1 MKKTEGYVIRKLEE
15 EYVLLPTGK
24 RAEEVNEVISLSET
38 AGFIYLHA
46 EEAAS
51 IPELAELVGR
61 EYGIEAAEVLPDV
74 KAVVETLE
82 KRVCSHSFR
91 RKAVSL
97 KQRGRTGSIQSQRK
111 ESRR

>member
-1 MKKTEGYVIRKLEE
+1 MKKTKDYVIRKLGGG
-15 EYVLLPTGK
+15 VCTLPTGK

-51 IPELAELVGR
+51 IPELAELVER

-82 KRVCSHSFR
+82 KKGVLS
-91 RKAVSL
+91 
-97 KQRGRTGSIQSQRK
+97 
-111 ESRR
+111 

>member
-61 EYGIEAAEVLPDV
+61 EYGIGAAESPPGCEGRCGD
-74 KAVVETLE
+74 ARE
-82 KRVCSHSFR
+82 KGCALIASEER
-91 RKAVSL
+91 L
-97 KQRGRTGSIQSQRK
+97 
-111 ESRR
+111 

>member
-51 IPELAELVGR
+51 IPEQNWWE
-61 EYGIEAAEVLPDV
+61 ENMES
-74 KAVVETLE
+74 K
-82 KRVCSHSFR
+82 R
-91 RKAVSL
+91 RKS
-97 KQRGRTGSIQSQRK
+97 
-111 ESRR
+111 SRM

>member
-1 MKKTEGYVIRKLEE
+1 MKKTKGYVIRKLEE

-61 EYGIEAAEVLPDV
+61 EYGSGGSPPGCEGRCGDAR
-74 KAVVETLE
+74 E
-82 KRVCSHSFR
+82 KGCALIASEER
-91 RKAVSL
+91 L
-97 KQRGRTGSIQSQRK
+97 
-111 ESRR
+111 

>member
-15 EYVLLPTGK
+15 EYVLFPQENG
-24 RAEEVNEVISLSET
+24 AEEVNEVISLSET

-51 IPELAELVGR
+51 IPELAELVER

-82 KRVCSHSFR
+82 KKGVLS
-91 RKAVSL
+91 
-97 KQRGRTGSIQSQRK
+97 
-111 ESRR
+111 

>member
-1 MKKTEGYVIRKLEE
+1 MKKTKGYVIRKLEE

-51 IPELAELVGR
+51 IPEGR
-61 EYGIEAAEVLPDV
+61 CGDAR
-74 KAVVETLE
+74 E
-82 KRVCSHSFR
+82 KGCALIASEER
-91 RKAVSL
+91 L
-97 KQRGRTGSIQSQRK
+97 
-111 ESRR
+111 

>member
-1 MKKTEGYVIRKLEE
+1 M
-15 EYVLLPTGK
+15 
-24 RAEEVNEVISLSET
+24 ISLSET
-38 AGFIYLHA
+38 AVFIYLHA

-82 KRVCSHSFR
+82 KKGVLS
-91 RKAVSL
+91 
-97 KQRGRTGSIQSQRK
+97 
-111 ESRR
+111 

>member
-1 MKKTEGYVIRKLEE
+1 MKKTKGYVIRKLEE

-46 EEAAS
+46 EEAA

-82 KRVCSHSFR
+82 KKGVLS
-91 RKAVSL
+91 
-97 KQRGRTGSIQSQRK
+97 
-111 ESRR
+111 